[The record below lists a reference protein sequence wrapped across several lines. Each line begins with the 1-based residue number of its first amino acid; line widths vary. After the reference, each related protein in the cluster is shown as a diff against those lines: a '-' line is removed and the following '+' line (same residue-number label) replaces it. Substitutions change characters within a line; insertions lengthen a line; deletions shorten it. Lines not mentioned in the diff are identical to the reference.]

1 MKNKCLLLLVI
12 VSFSACKNKP
22 KKKLEELP
30 TKVEQFNP
38 NTYRQC
44 RLDDSA
50 FALMERFGSVYDSSV
65 FQAEIDTIAKWMEA
79 QELKEIYH
87 TRSGVV
93 YAVKKYGRGNYP
105 VAGDR
110 LHVFTE
116 TRTWNGKVIF
126 SSSKYKQPL
135 EFVLGTGQVVPAWDE
150 VLPNLPEGTEALI
163 VAPSAMSYG
172 KKNIP
177 KVMAG
182 NTILIYDI
190 KFDKLIPDKDTKTK
204 GRAPAL
210 QLDDDKIPVT
220 LRRPDNI
227 QKKP

>member
-1 MKNKCLLLLVI
+1 MNKNCLLLLFGFFVLA
-12 VSFSACKNKP
+12 ACKNKP

-30 TKVEQFNP
+30 TKVEQFSP
-38 NTYRQC
+38 ATYRQSK
-44 RLDDSA
+44 LDSNH
-50 FALMERFGSVYDSSV
+50 FVLMERFGSVYDSTV
-65 FQAEIDTIAKWMEA
+65 YPLEIDTIARWMD
-79 QELKEIYH
+79 QQGFKEIYH

-93 YAVKKYGRGNYP
+93 YSVKKYGRGDYP
-105 VAGDR
+105 KNGDR
-110 LHVFTE
+110 LHVYTE
-116 TRTWNGKVIF
+116 TRTWKGKVIF

-150 VLPNLPEGTEALI
+150 VLPNLPEGSEALI

-177 KVMAG
+177 RVMAG

-190 KFDKLIPDKDTKTK
+190 RFTKLIPDTEVENKGKT
-204 GRAPAL
+204 PAL
-210 QLDDDKIPVT
+210 KVDDEKIPVT

-227 QKKP
+227 KK